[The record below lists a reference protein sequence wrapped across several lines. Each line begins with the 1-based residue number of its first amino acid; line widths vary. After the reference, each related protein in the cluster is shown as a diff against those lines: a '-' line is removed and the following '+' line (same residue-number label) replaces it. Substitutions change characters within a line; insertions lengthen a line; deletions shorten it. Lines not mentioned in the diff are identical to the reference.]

1 LVSIISHELLLKNT
15 GKQRDDKLQIENVRV
30 AYESGAGESG
40 TAVSGGSVEEG
51 F

>member
-1 LVSIISHELLLKNT
+1 MLLKNT
-15 GKQRDDKLQIENVRV
+15 GKQRDDKLQIEKVRV

-40 TAVSGGSVEEG
+40 TTVSGGSMEEE